1 MPASCDPSQDQNE
14 ILALRSPR
22 SGGGSASE
30 VQAQRI
36 PVPFV
41 GLDVGRNVAAR
52 SVAGRGIGQGRLFG
66 SPASRVVSAAR
77 LPLLTVDAGDCR
89 GEVPGHEFVDA
100 RRGVHVDDPAQ
111 GGGRL
116 VALPMR
122 RLPFSLHEVPK
133 RRNLARR
140 CGGLYSLRVRAA
152 RVAFP
157 PRLPDGHR
165 GNRAERNTPRAP
177 LRVLQHDP
185 ALPSCGPHPHPEPG
199 HAPVPDGVLPV
210 SGPQARLACGK
221 WTLLPPSRSETAHAV
236 PSVASIAAR
245 G

>member
-1 MPASCDPSQDQNE
+1 MPASCDPSQDRNE

-41 GLDVGRNVAAR
+41 GLDGTGIGRDVAAR

-89 GEVPGHEFVDA
+89 GEVPGHESVDA

-140 CGGLYSLRVRAA
+140 CGGLCRRNEIVRLRWSEV
-152 RVAFP
+152 
-157 PRLPDGHR
+157 DGD
-165 GNRAERNTPRAP
+165 
-177 LRVLQHDP
+177 RVLFVDSKTGPRTIPLGSRARAIIAEWRAQNERIGASRPTRRIAPRPDWHRWLFSLAVVP
-185 ALPSCGPHPHPEPG
+185 CTAL
-199 HAPVPDGVLPV
+199 
-210 SGPQARLACGK
+210 R
-221 WTLLPPSRSETAHAV
+221 
-236 PSVASIAAR
+236 
-245 G
+245 